1 LKSSS
6 HYLKRFFPNSRWAN
20 FDIVGGAGNTL
31 SVVERAI
38 QLNQDAKRERRP
50 YIHTWCVFDRD
61 DHPPGRFNDAIQVA
75 QSQKN
80 FTAIWSNEAF
90 ELWYLLHFD
99 YHQSSLSRHEL
110 NRKLTSYLG
119 KDYSKSDE
127 SVYDR
132 LMQNDGAQLDVALKN
147 AERLM
152 SDRRSPQRNP
162 SLNVHVMIRRILQ
175 IKEGLGED
183 W

>member
-1 LKSSS
+1 
-6 HYLKRFFPNSRWAN
+6 
-20 FDIVGGAGNTL
+20 
-31 SVVERAI
+31 
-38 QLNQDAKRERRP
+38 
-50 YIHTWCVFDRD
+50 VFDRD